1 MNKNISIAAL
11 RDLPLIQEADLK
23 NKVVL
28 VRVDHNVVKGGVI
41 HDPYRIDATF
51 GTLFYILSKGGKIIL
66 MTHVGRP
73 RNKADQSIL
82 QSDATSVRPIVEYLQ
97 NKLHLT
103 IEVPEFYTHGKE
115 GYLSI
120 ESNINHS
127 IRRLREHDIDMVYL
141 PNTRWFAGEE
151 AKDENAERFANQ
163 LAGLAD
169 IYVNDAFGSWQ
180 PHASTYGITKYLPS
194 YAGFLMQKE
203 IENLERIFYAKQ
215 PLVSVVAG
223 SKFDTKINSLYSLL
237 QKSDHLV
244 LGGVIYNAYLCA
256 KYGIKIKGVG
266 DEDVKLAAE
275 FVKFAEQYPKKIVE
289 LPYIV
294 ESDIFGERIEGKYR
308 VHDIRQL
315 APDTQL
321 NYVLDVAPESYDEP
335 EILNVFL
342 SAKTIFVNAVM
353 GFVPHFNEGTIA
365 LDTVID
371 RNPHA
376 VKLYGGG
383 DTMQELK
390 RLLPGLYIMALD
402 SKDYYIFTGGGAVLK
417 AIEQNSP
424 SGLAPVRA
432 LIDQKSEQ
440 EKWKIRLSGNRN
452 NNEY

>member
-1 MNKNISIAAL
+1 M
-11 RDLPLIQEADLK
+11 IQEADLK
-23 NKVVL
+23 DKVVL
-28 VRVDHNVVKGGVI
+28 VRVDHNVVKSGVI

-73 RNKADQSIL
+73 RNKKDGSIN
-82 QSDATSVRPIVEYLQ
+82 QSDDTSVRPIVEYLE
-97 NKLHLT
+97 NKLHLS
-103 IEVPEFYTHGKE
+103 IEVPDFYTHGSE

-127 IRRLREHDIDMVYL
+127 IRRLRNHEIDMIYL
-141 PNTRWFAGEE
+141 PNTRWFKGEE
-151 AKDENAERFANQ
+151 ANDANYERFSNQ

-180 PHASTYGITKYLPS
+180 AHASTVGITKYLPS

-203 IENLERIFYAKQ
+203 IENLERVFRAKQ
-215 PLVSVVAG
+215 PFVAVVAG
-223 SKFDTKINSLYSLL
+223 SKFDTKIESLYSLL
-237 QKSDHLV
+237 NKADYLV

-256 KYGIKIKGVG
+256 KYGIGIKGVT
-266 DEDVKLAAE
+266 EADVEQASK
-275 FVKFAEQYPKKIVE
+275 FVAYAEQYPKKIVE
-289 LPYIV
+289 LPFIC
-294 ESDIFGERIEGKYR
+294 ESDIFGERVEGKYR
-308 VHDIRQL
+308 VHDVRTL
-315 APDTQL
+315 EKGAQL
-321 NYVLDVAPESYDEP
+321 NYVLDVDPRSYEVQ
-335 EILNVFL
+335 EIQDVFL

-353 GFVPHFNEGTIA
+353 GYVPHFNEGTIG
-365 LDTVID
+365 LDTIID

-417 AIEQNSP
+417 AIEKNS
-424 SGLAPVRA
+424 SAGIAPVKS
-432 LIDQKSEQ
+432 LIDLKAEQ
-440 EKWKIRLSGNRN
+440 EKWKARLGA
-452 NNEY
+452 E